1 MDNFNFYSP
10 TEFVFGKDRE
20 NECGELVK
28 KYGGTKVLIHYGGG
42 SAVRSGLIDRVK
54 ASLDAAG
61 IAHVELGG
69 VKPNPR
75 DTLIYKGIEMVRANG
90 VDFILAVGGGS
101 TIDSSKGIAVGALYD
116 GDFWD
121 FYAKKLP
128 VTKAL
133 PIGVV
138 QTIAAAGSEGSGD
151 SVVTKEDGMLKR
163 DIGSDVIR
171 PKFAVQNP
179 ALLCTLPA
187 YQTAC
192 GITDIMAHVFER
204 YFTNTL
210 EVETTD
216 RLCEALLITML
227 KEGPRVMADSANYQ
241 ARANIMWAGTV
252 AHNGLVGCG
261 RSQDWNSHAI
271 EHELSGLYDCAHG
284 AGLAVIMPAWMEYV
298 VDHNVM
304 RFAQMATRVFGC
316 QMNFENPKATA
327 LEGIR
332 AFRRFLHSIGMPINF
347 AELGAKEED
356 IPKLVE
362 KLNPGD
368 GWGFVPLKAKD
379 VTAIYTIAA
388 QATLESFWNHF
399 RYEKKRSPSG
409 SASCNMFS
417 NYRRAM
423 SPLATSLSRS
433 LLWAL
438 LTSSSV
444 SVRSMAW

>member
-28 KYGGTKVLIHYGGG
+28 KYGGAKVLIHYGGG

-54 ASLDAAG
+54 ASLDKAG

-75 DTLIYKGIEMVRANG
+75 DTLVYEGIKMVRENG
-90 VDFILAVGGGS
+90 IDFILAVGGGS
-101 TIDSSKGIAVGALYD
+101 AIDSSKAIAMGVPYK

-121 FYAKKLP
+121 FYEGKA
-128 VTKAL
+128 TIAKAL

-163 DIGSDVIR
+163 GTGSDLIR

-204 YFTNTL
+204 YFTNTKDG
-210 EVETTD
+210 EVTD
-216 RLCEALLITML
+216 RLCEAVLLTMV
-227 KEGPRVMADSANYQ
+227 KEGPRAIADPANYQ
-241 ARANIMWAGTV
+241 VRANIMWAGTV
-252 AHNGLVGCG
+252 AHNGIVGCG

-271 EHELSGLYDCAHG
+271 EHELSALYDCAHG

-298 VDHNVM
+298 VDHDVM

-316 QMNFENPKATA
+316 QMNFADPKATA
-327 LEGIR
+327 LEGIK

-356 IPKLVE
+356 IPTLVK

-368 GWGFVPLKAKD
+368 GWGFVPLKAAD
-379 VTAIYTIAA
+379 VTAIYKIAA
-388 QATLESFWNHF
+388 HATLE
-399 RYEKKRSPSG
+399 
-409 SASCNMFS
+409 
-417 NYRRAM
+417 
-423 SPLATSLSRS
+423 
-433 LLWAL
+433 
-438 LTSSSV
+438 
-444 SVRSMAW
+444 